1 MNWEAIGSIGEIV
14 GSIAVV
20 ITLFYLALQIR
31 HANKQSEID
40 SLRYSWDGLN
50 QICDQFSDS
59 TEKASIINRGRASL
73 DSLDADEY
81 IVFEHIHL
89 RLLNTLEAWYLQV
102 TQTSKPGPYLDDQL
116 GNIAGIAVGY
126 FDHPGTRE
134 LWESLR
140 DYFPPIADL
149 VDDNLATGGD

>member
-1 MNWEAIGSIGEIV
+1 MNWEAIGSIGEII
-14 GSIAVV
+14 GSLAVV
-20 ITLFYLALQIR
+20 VTLFYLALQIR

-40 SLRYSWDGLN
+40 SLRHNWDGLN

-73 DSLDADEY
+73 ESLDADEY
-81 IVFEHIHL
+81 LVFEHVHL

-102 TQTSKPGPYLDDQL
+102 TQTSKPGPYLENQL
-116 GNIAGIAVGY
+116 ANIAGIAVGY

-134 LWESLR
+134 LWDSLR
-140 DYFPPIADL
+140 DYFPPITDIIDSNLSTGAD
-149 VDDNLATGGD
+149 